1 MGVEQRRSRTLERT
15 SEFRDAVLRIG
26 EEWKGREGDQAG
38 TETGMGMATED
49 TTGDGSAERS
59 GVRKRWKIQTIN
71 LWEAMVDSAGGEG
84 DELAP
89 YLR

>member
-1 MGVEQRRSRTLERT
+1 
-15 SEFRDAVLRIG
+15 
-26 EEWKGREGDQAG
+26 
-38 TETGMGMATED
+38 
-49 TTGDGSAERS
+49 
-59 GVRKRWKIQTIN
+59 VRKRWKIQTIN